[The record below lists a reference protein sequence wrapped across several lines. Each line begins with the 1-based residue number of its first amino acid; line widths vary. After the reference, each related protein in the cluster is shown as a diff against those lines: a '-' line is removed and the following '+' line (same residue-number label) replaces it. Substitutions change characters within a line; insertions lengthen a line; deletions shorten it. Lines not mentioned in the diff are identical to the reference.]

1 MQLAAVSRS
10 RVRSG
15 RRALAVFLSA
25 GQYVAFAAAAAQAQ
39 VQLPPPR
46 IASLGTCRLSDGGT
60 IPSCQLAYRPFGALN
75 AARSNTI
82 LIPTWLLG
90 RSDDWVPFIGADGF
104 VDTTRYHVIVV
115 DALGDGLSSS
125 PSNTREA
132 AEVFAGLTVGDM
144 VESQYRLLTEQLG
157 ITHLHAVLGFS
168 MGGMQ
173 AIEWAVK
180 HADFVDRVIPI
191 AGASRVGTF
200 DRLMWTA
207 MLNEIE
213 DGLRAHVSSD
223 TIWDRLAHLEMLFVQ
238 TPVGINGKGVESV
251 DQEIATNGR
260 SYAAQWKLT
269 DYAAQLR
276 AIRRYD
282 VRQSQAEEMQQ
293 AANRV
298 RARVLAVYS
307 WDDHM
312 VTAGS
317 VAEFARMVHAET
329 LSVRSRCGHVML
341 FCEQARVAPTIRAFI
356 AR

>member
-1 MQLAAVSRS
+1 M
-10 RVRSG
+10 
-15 RRALAVFLSA
+15 
-25 GQYVAFAAAAAQAQ
+25 AQPQ
-39 VQLPPPR
+39 PQLPPPR
-46 IASLGTCRLSDGGT
+46 IASLGSCRLSEGGT
-60 IPSCQLAYRPFGALN
+60 IPSCRVAYRSFGTLN

-90 RSDDWVPFIGADGF
+90 RSDDWVPFIGSDGF
-104 VDTTRYHVIVV
+104 VDTTQYHVILV

-125 PSNTREA
+125 PSNTRGAPEA
-132 AEVFAGLTVGDM
+132 FARLTVGDM

-157 ITHLHAVLGFS
+157 INHLHAVLGFS

-180 HADFVDRVIPI
+180 HPDFVDRIIPI

-207 MLNEIE
+207 MLNELE
-213 DGLRAHVSSD
+213 DGLRAHAAPD
-223 TIWDRLAHLEMLFVQ
+223 TIWARLAHLEMLFVQ
-238 TPVGINGKGVESV
+238 TPVGVNGKDIDSVER
-251 DQEIATNGR
+251 EIATNGR
-260 SYAAQWKLT
+260 AYATQWKLS

-282 VRQSQAEEMQQ
+282 VRQSQAEAMQRS
-293 AANRV
+293 ANQV
-298 RARVLAVYS
+298 RAGVLAVYS

-317 VAEFARMVHAET
+317 VAEFARMVHADT
-329 LSVRSRCGHVML
+329 LSVRSNCGHVML
-341 FCEQARVAPTIRAFI
+341 FCEQARVAPSIRAFI

>member
-1 MQLAAVSRS
+1 LPAP
-10 RVRSG
+10 RV
-15 RRALAVFLSA
+15 
-25 GQYVAFAAAAAQAQ
+25 
-39 VQLPPPR
+39 
-46 IASLGTCRLSDGGT
+46 ASLGTCRLAEGGN
-60 IPSCQLAYRPFGALN
+60 IPSCRIAYRAFGALN
-75 AARSNTI
+75 DSRTNTI

-90 RSDDWVPFIGADGF
+90 RSDDWVPFVGSDGF
-104 VDTTRYHVIVV
+104 VDTTRYHVILV

-125 PSNTREA
+125 PSNTRGA
-132 AEVFAGLTVGDM
+132 RTAFAHLTVGDM

-157 ITHLHAVLGFS
+157 IRHLHAVLGFS

-173 AIEWAVK
+173 AIEWAVR
-180 HADFVDRVIPI
+180 HPDFVDVIVPI

-213 DGLRAHVSSD
+213 DGQHAHVLPDS
-223 TIWDRLAHLEMLFVQ
+223 IWTRLAHLEMLFVQ
-238 TPVGINGKGVESV
+238 TPVGVNAKGIDAVES
-251 DQEIATNGR
+251 EIAANARTYR
-260 SYAAQWKLT
+260 SQWRLE

-282 VRQSQAEEMQQ
+282 VAQSRPDEMQRS
-293 AANRV
+293 ADRV

-317 VAEFARMVHAET
+317 VAAFARAVHADT
-329 LSVRSRCGHVML
+329 LSVPSTCGHVML
-341 FCEQARVAPTIRAFI
+341 FCEQARVAPAIRAFI

>member
-1 MQLAAVSRS
+1 MIARMSVERAICG
-10 RVRSG
+10 RV
-15 RRALAVFLSA
+15 ALAVFVA
-25 GQYVAFAAAAAQAQ
+25 IGQHVGSRAAVAQSQ

-46 IASLGTCRLSDGGT
+46 IGSLGTCRLREGGT
-60 IPSCQLAYRPFGALN
+60 IPSCRVAYRPFGALN

-90 RSDDWVPFIGADGF
+90 RSDDWVPFIGTGGF
-104 VDTTRYHVIVV
+104 VDTTQYHVILV

-125 PSNTREA
+125 PSNTRAAREA
-132 AEVFAGLTVGDM
+132 FARLSVGDM

-180 HADFVDRVIPI
+180 HPDFVDRIIPI

-207 MLNEIE
+207 MLSEIE
-213 DGLRAHVSSD
+213 DGLRAQLPSD
-223 TIWDRLAHLEMLFVQ
+223 TIWARLAHLEMLFVQ
-238 TPVGINGKGVESV
+238 TPVGVNAKGVDSV
-251 DQEIATNGR
+251 EREIGTNGR
-260 SYAAQWKLT
+260 SYATQWKLR

-282 VRQSQAEEMQQ
+282 VRQSQTEEMQQ
-293 AANRV
+293 SARRV

-317 VAEFARMVHAET
+317 VAEFAQLVHADT
-329 LSVRSRCGHVML
+329 LSVRSSCGHVML
-341 FCEQARVAPTIRAFI
+341 FCEQARVAAAIRAFL

>member
-1 MQLAAVSRS
+1 MTKGI
-10 RVRSG
+10 G
-15 RRALAVFLSA
+15 RDGVTCLRLALAVFLA
-25 GQYVAFAAAAAQAQ
+25 VGQCVAQAAAVAQPQ

-46 IASLGTCRLSDGGT
+46 VASLGTCRLSNGGT
-60 IPSCQLAYRPFGALN
+60 IPSCRVAYRPFGRLN
-75 AARSNTI
+75 AARSNAI

-90 RSDDWVPFIGADGF
+90 RSDDWVPFIGSDGF
-104 VDTTRYHVIVV
+104 VDTTHYHVILV

-125 PSNTREA
+125 PSNTPEA
-132 AEVFAGLTVGDM
+132 PEAFAQLTVGDM

-180 HADFVDRVIPI
+180 HADFVDRIIPI

-213 DGLRAHVSSD
+213 DGLRAQVPSD
-223 TIWDRLAHLEMLFVQ
+223 TIWARLAHLEMLFVQ
-238 TPVGINGKGVESV
+238 TPAGINGKGVESV
-251 DQEIATNGR
+251 EQEIATNGR
-260 SYAAQWKLT
+260 SYAAQWKLA

-282 VRQSQAEEMQQ
+282 VRQSQAEEMRQS
-293 AANRV
+293 ANRV

-317 VAEFARMVHAET
+317 VAEFARMVHADT
-329 LSVRSRCGHVML
+329 LSVRSTCGHVML
-341 FCEQARVAPTIRAFI
+341 FCEQARVAPAIRAFI